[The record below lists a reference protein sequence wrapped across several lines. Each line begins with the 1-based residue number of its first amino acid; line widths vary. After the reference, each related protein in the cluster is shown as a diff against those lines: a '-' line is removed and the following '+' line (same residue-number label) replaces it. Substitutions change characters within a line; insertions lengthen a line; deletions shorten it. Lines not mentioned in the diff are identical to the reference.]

1 MISIGDNQVVELEA
15 ERVWSVRDGW
25 KTTRRFRGTKEAVN
39 AFVPTL
45 LIDGSNIRI
54 IPDEGPLAVVEVSY
68 ANAQD
73 GASVSEEAQIIT
85 TWSVQSNELEQSIIE
100 SDYFDDLPGG
110 AGVDGD
116 TERVLIKNFLDGNG
130 TREQHIDL
138 VSSPQAK
145 AMVEMIAQGKTAF
158 AISQIVLRR
167 TRVISAFDSAYT
179 FLASANKV
187 YSRAQLIAAFAPP
200 AAVQSEMPAGGEWL
214 ARNGTKQQ
222 QSNGK
227 WSLEQEWWHGDRISP
242 IYERIT

>member
-25 KTTRRFRGTKEAVN
+25 KTTRRFRGGKEAVN

-73 GASVSEEAQIIT
+73 GASSSAEPQIIT
-85 TWSVQSNELEQSIIE
+85 TWSVQSNELEQSVLE
-100 SDYFDDLPGG
+100 SDYFDDLASGEKTAIQMFM
-110 AGVDGD
+110 AGDM
-116 TERVLIKNFLDGNG
+116 
-130 TREQHIDL
+130 TRETLLTFVTSTEGVAFVDL
-138 VSSPQAK
+138 
-145 AMVEMIAQGKTAF
+145 INTGKTSF
-158 AISQIVLRR
+158 AISNIVLRR

-200 AAVQSEMPAGGEWL
+200 AGVQSEMPAGGEWL

-242 IYERIT
+242 IYERIA

>member
-85 TWSVQSNELEQSIIE
+85 TWSVQSNELEQHITE
-100 SDYFDDLPGG
+100 SDLWDNLDPNEQEALREHM
-110 AGVDGD
+110 AGD
-116 TERVLIKNFLDGNG
+116 TTYATLLTFVTSSEGVAIA
-130 TREQHIDL
+130 EQINT
-138 VSSPQAK
+138 
-145 AMVEMIAQGKTAF
+145 GKTAY

-200 AAVQSEMPAGGEWL
+200 AGVQSEMPAGGEWL

>member
-73 GASVSEEAQIIT
+73 GASSSAEPQIIT
-85 TWSVQSNELEQSIIE
+85 TWSVQSNELEQSVLE
-100 SDYFDDLPGG
+100 SDYFDDLASGEKTAIQMFM
-110 AGVDGD
+110 AGDM
-116 TERVLIKNFLDGNG
+116 
-130 TREQHIDL
+130 TRETLLTFVTSTEGVAFVDL
-138 VSSPQAK
+138 
-145 AMVEMIAQGKTAF
+145 INTGKTSF
-158 AISQIVLRR
+158 AISNIVLRR

-200 AAVQSEMPAGGEWL
+200 AGVQSEMPAGGEWL

-242 IYERIT
+242 IYERIA